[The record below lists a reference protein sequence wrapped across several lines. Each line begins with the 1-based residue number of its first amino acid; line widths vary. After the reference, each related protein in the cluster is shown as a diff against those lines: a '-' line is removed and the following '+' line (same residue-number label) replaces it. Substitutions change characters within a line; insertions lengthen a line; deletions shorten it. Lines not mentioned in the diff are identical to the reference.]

1 MADGRRPR
9 RFLNRPSRCV
19 AALSREQPSPHIAV
33 EPFVGVPAMGLFGL
47 TPFATVSAMYVLG
60 FAGIMIVAWDAATGG
75 DAE

>member
-1 MADGRRPR
+1 
-9 RFLNRPSRCV
+9 
-19 AALSREQPSPHIAV
+19 
-33 EPFVGVPAMGLFGL
+33 MGLFGL